1 MLEGMVQDMR
11 ESIKLI
17 DSLCRLKVVGVYVAG
32 GRDKRAKNSPAVNK

>member
-1 MLEGMVQDMR
+1 MLEGMMQDMR

-17 DSLCRLKVVGVYVAG
+17 DYLYVEG